1 MIAYFGFYFSEETS
15 STIMEMQLREFHE
28 YDLVLRYTKE
38 DEEVTIYDNDTGYI
52 TIHSAD
58 NMNKIIMIWR

>member
-1 MIAYFGFYFSEETS
+1 
-15 STIMEMQLREFHE
+15 MEMQLREFHE